1 MGFRIF
7 SKIVILL
14 GVVLVLV
21 VIVEFMLLSLY
32 VKEQDAAVV
41 KSTQRSMSHGVG
53 KLDGLIKPVREN
65 SNDFTPAKKESNTG
79 KYQVKSEDTKR

>member
-7 SKIVILL
+7 SKIVIIL

-32 VKEQDAAVV
+32 VKEQDADVV
-41 KSTQRSMSHGVG
+41 KSTQLSIPAAGKPVG
-53 KLDGLIKPVREN
+53 LFKPVREN
-65 SNDFTPAKKESNTG
+65 SKNFTPSKKESNIA
-79 KYQVKSEDTKR
+79 KYQEKSEDAKR

>member
-7 SKIVILL
+7 SKIVIIL

-32 VKEQDAAVV
+32 EQDADVV
-41 KSTQRSMSHGVG
+41 KSTQLSFPAAG
-53 KLDGLIKPVREN
+53 KLDGLFKRVKEN
-65 SNDFTPAKKESNTG
+65 SKNFTPSKKESNTA
-79 KYQVKSEDTKR
+79 KYQVKSEDAKR